1 MTQDIKTNLA
11 AAYQIIAM
19 LGMDDHTYTHL
30 SARPKD
36 ADYYYIYPFGLRFE
50 EVNSENLLQVSLD
63 GEILQGN
70 EYNYNKTGYVI
81 HGNIYKNRA
90 DILSIFHL
98 HTPSIV
104 AVSAMR
110 EGLLPI
116 SQWALHF
123 YQKLSYHEYSSL
135 LLDHN
140 QTNQMLQDLG
150 SNYVMFLRNHG
161 MLACG
166 ETIHEA
172 MFYTYHL
179 EQACKT
185 QCLACAT
192 NMELIFPP
200 PEMCEKA
207 VHDLLTFEEDLGK
220 RDWTAWLNKL
230 KKL

>member
-90 DILSIFHL
+90 DILSIVHL